1 MTQALIECVVK
12 LVNDTKSQYSD
23 PVSTVISILENILG
37 YTRGKEFDTESVQ
50 HIMSRY
56 QWD

>member
-12 LVNDTKSQYSD
+12 LVHDTRSQYSD
-23 PVSTVISILENILG
+23 PSKGVIGILENILG